1 MEYNHTKMR
10 KAGALGC
17 LGEVSAGPQASNG
30 LPQMPWPAFID
41 SGTLVRHGVRDRSVL
56 AAVMRPEEQ
65 VMQPERFRAVKA
77 TRLSAAR
84 RLVDRMAR
92 SAWTITK
99 RMEELDAAGEGL
111 LIYDVEAESH
121 PVSFVVWSAA
131 PSSNVDRLGRFY
143 EYEYDFYGAIFSGR
157 VSQER
162 ARSEAARMRG
172 RVWAGRTDN
181 ECLGW
186 TVANRSNRFFN
197 HVVESLCSGRQPDFA
212 TLASG
217 GGYIVRNAGWYGN
230 GRHGSRSWLS
240 LPLDSPFAE
249 PYFLD
254 LLALYLWRTAG
265 ADVADA
271 AARKRNAAAVSLS
284 SEVRRYLGI
293 GNSSGIGMVAA
304 LVRWP
309 TWLATFCSMREVVR
323 AYVITRP
330 RTDPATLDRF
340 CRLMARAADYYDMQ
354 PAQDVTEV
362 EQPARIA
369 SGLRS
374 VLAGVQRDREKLLAT
389 EFPWAEVARRA
400 TEQGSLEVDEQATSL
415 LMEVA
420 PDFADAVAAL
430 MRKGMATSR
439 SVEPA
444 MTCGE
449 LRAILETRF
458 RWALDIDFDA
468 PGAAEHFW
476 YKSEENGENRR
487 GERKIDPGVE
497 NETFVNVAGAAQQLA
512 EALEAADRTEA
523 VGMFLLRH
531 PGLSHIAARVQLA
544 RRMPYSEL
552 RANIIAR
559 DFLPMDGIRFLL
571 GMFGLEASAPYSTR
585 WVRGVFFQGAPL
597 ASALEVGL
605 EDDWMFPTTVPWN

>member
-1 MEYNHTKMR
+1 
-10 KAGALGC
+10 
-17 LGEVSAGPQASNG
+17 
-30 LPQMPWPAFID
+30 MPWPDFID
-41 SGTLVRHGVRDRSVL
+41 DGMLARHGVGDRAVL
-56 AAVMRPEEQ
+56 AAAMRPEEQ
-65 VMQPERFRAVKA
+65 VMRPQRFRAMKA

-92 SAWTITK
+92 SGWTISK
-99 RMEELDAAGEGL
+99 RVEELDAAGEGL
-111 LIYDVEAESH
+111 LIYDVASETH

-131 PSSNVDRLGRFY
+131 PESGADRLGRFY

-157 VSQER
+157 VCTER
-162 ARSEAARMRG
+162 ARSEAARMRD

-197 HVVESLCSGRQPDFA
+197 HVIDSLCDGRQPDFA

-217 GGYIVRNAGWYGN
+217 GGYIIRNAGWYGN

-240 LPLDSPFAE
+240 LPPDSPFAE
-249 PYFLD
+249 PYFID

-265 ADVADA
+265 ADVAEA
-271 AARKRNAAAVSLS
+271 AARQRDAGSARLS
-284 SEVRRYLGI
+284 DEVRRYLGI

-323 AYVITRP
+323 AYVVTRP
-330 RTDPATLDRF
+330 QAEAAALDGF
-340 CRLMARAADYYDMQ
+340 CRMMARAADYYEVQ
-354 PAQDVTEV
+354 PAQDVAEAQ
-362 EQPARIA
+362 QPAHIA

-374 VLAGVQRDREKLLAT
+374 LLAGVLRDKNALSEM
-389 EFPWAEVARRA
+389 EFPWAEIARRA
-400 TEQGSLEVDEQATSL
+400 AEQGCLEIDEQVTSL
-415 LMEVA
+415 LVEVA

-430 MRKGMATSR
+430 MRKGMATPR

-444 MTCGE
+444 MSCDR
-449 LRAILETRF
+449 LRMILESRF
-458 RWALDIDFDA
+458 SWALGIDFEA

-487 GERKIDPGVE
+487 GERKVDPGLE
-497 NETFVNVAGAAQQLA
+497 NETFVNVAGKAQELAA
-512 EALEAADRTEA
+512 ALKATDGTEA
-523 VGMFLLRH
+523 VGMFLLRYPDLTH
-531 PGLSHIAARVQLA
+531 MVARVQLA
-544 RRMPYSEL
+544 ARMPYSEL
-552 RANIIAR
+552 RANIIDR

-571 GMFGLEASAPYSTR
+571 GIFGLEASAPYSTR

-597 ASALEVGL
+597 ASALGAGVEEG
-605 EDDWMFPTTVPWN
+605 WMFPATVSWN